1 MSGLDPE
8 HRRHVLEAVA
18 VWLDELAEAEPPL
31 PGVAPETVPSAEAA
45 RPVYYAGPAHR
56 ADA

>member
-31 PGVAPETVPSAEAA
+31 PGVAP
-45 RPVYYAGPAHR
+45 RPCSLLNLSPTCLPCWASSPR
-56 ADA
+56 